1 MKYGNVCQSAGC
13 ATGARLR
20 TCLGGDVV
28 PGLYYRSLSGAVL
41 FQFSR

>member
-13 ATGARLR
+13 LAVARSLA
-20 TCLGGDVV
+20 CLVGDVV